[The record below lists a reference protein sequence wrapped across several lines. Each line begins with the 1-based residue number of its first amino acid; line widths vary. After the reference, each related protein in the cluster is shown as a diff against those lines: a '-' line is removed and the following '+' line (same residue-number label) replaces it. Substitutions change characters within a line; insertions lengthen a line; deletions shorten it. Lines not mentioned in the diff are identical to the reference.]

1 MSRASGPK
9 ATRARSTA
17 GFPPLGRAAWK
28 PRPGHTSSRRTR
40 CPRLAIAAH
49 CATPASSRPRP
60 PTGVRAGR
68 AVGANGASLKDAIS
82 QSSRGAEP
90 AGLLATPKQQNDIIG
105 RIAAQAYHLANGIG
119 ILLRD
124 AAASRRHP
132 ITHSSV

>member
-1 MSRASGPK
+1 
-9 ATRARSTA
+9 
-17 GFPPLGRAAWK
+17 
-28 PRPGHTSSRRTR
+28 
-40 CPRLAIAAH
+40 
-49 CATPASSRPRP
+49 
-60 PTGVRAGR
+60 VRAGR